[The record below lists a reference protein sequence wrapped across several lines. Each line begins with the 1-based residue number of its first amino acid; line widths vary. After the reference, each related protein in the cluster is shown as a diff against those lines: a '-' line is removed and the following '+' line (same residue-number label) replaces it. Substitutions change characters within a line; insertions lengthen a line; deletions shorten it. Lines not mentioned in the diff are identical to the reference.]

1 MTPPLAPPSEPDV
14 RLDRPWIGRRPAGR
28 GLVGGALVLGLA
40 GCGRLDELTA
50 DPGVTPQEWCEQ
62 RPCVQVGDTI
72 VNEPLGTFLV
82 FALAALWIGVGLYFL
97 FARRGQRSRGWL
109 GIALVLGGLGAAQ
122 AGISYQAFSYELK
135 CAGQEIC
142 RYTNGFEVGYSVTQ
156 AWSVSAMVVA
166 VAYACTVG
174 RARTALILYAVINAV
189 VYCVVAAAGVLLPSK
204 SLLSFEVLMLF
215 ALPGVI
221 LVLIVAG
228 ARWRRAETTTERGAA
243 RWIFWA
249 AVLLI
254 VVQVAYFA
262 YYAAGVTQSLWA
274 DGSGFYFS
282 ENDVLHVGMIAW
294 LIVVAVTL
302 GPRLTDRAVRSEP
315 AP

>member
-1 MTPPLAPPSEPDV
+1 
-14 RLDRPWIGRRPAGR
+14 
-28 GLVGGALVLGLA
+28 
-40 GCGRLDELTA
+40 
-50 DPGVTPQEWCEQ
+50 
-62 RPCVQVGDTI
+62 
-72 VNEPLGTFLV
+72 
-82 FALAALWIGVGLYFL
+82 
-97 FARRGQRSRGWL
+97 
-109 GIALVLGGLGAAQ
+109 
-122 AGISYQAFSYELK
+122 
-135 CAGQEIC
+135 
-142 RYTNGFEVGYSVTQ
+142 
-156 AWSVSAMVVA
+156 
-166 VAYACTVG
+166 
-174 RARTALILYAVINAV
+174 
-189 VYCVVAAAGVLLPSK
+189 
-204 SLLSFEVLMLF
+204 
-215 ALPGVI
+215 LPGVI

-302 GPRLTDRAVRSEP
+302 GPRLTDRAARSEP